1 VNPRDR
7 IRAWLPH
14 AVAVALAA
22 AAALWLLAVVAPVRD
37 ALLVALGLAM
47 IGSPVL
53 YLPVERLLLRTMPG
67 MDADLRRWTA
77 ALLATIA
84 IVGGLGALTLVLLG
98 SVLGSLQGAVSTV
111 VGLAVGDTAAVD
123 RVAQAIA
130 GRAAVAADLWPQ
142 LGLDRE
148 AVADGVRRAL
158 ADTAVGPAVLHRLAT
173 GAGGLVAELALV
185 AATLFYLFACGPWLA
200 GMVLRW
206 LPLDDA
212 ARAGVAQRV
221 HATALHLL
229 VGVGAR
235 AVAHGLCLGLLA
247 WAIGGWSPL
256 LVGVVATAVA
266 VLPVVGPGVAWFPLA
281 AALWGA
287 GNHTEAALLAV
298 TALLAV
304 WLVER
309 GAQRIA
315 RRLGS
320 DDLWLAFLVF
330 ISLVGG
336 LIGWGVRGLVIGPA
350 AVLAVTAAAAVVE
363 ALYRRSGDA

>member
-1 VNPRDR
+1 VNPADR

-14 AVAVALAA
+14 AVAVALVVAA
-22 AAALWLLAVVAPVRD
+22 AVWLLAVVAPVRD

-53 YLPVERLLLRTMPG
+53 YVPVERVLLRLAPG

-77 ALLATIA
+77 ALVATVA
-84 IVGGLGALTLVLLG
+84 IVGGLGALALVLLG
-98 SVLGSLQGAVSTV
+98 SLLGSLHGTLSTV
-111 VGLAVGDTAAVD
+111 VGLAVGDGAAVD

-200 GMVLRW
+200 GRVLRW
-206 LPLDDA
+206 LPLDDG

-221 HATALHLL
+221 HATALHLV
-229 VGVGAR
+229 VGVGVR
-235 AVAHGLCLGLLA
+235 ALAHGLCLGLLA
-247 WAIGGWSPL
+247 WTIGGWPPL
-256 LVGVVATAVA
+256 LVAVVATAVA

-287 GNHTEAALLAV
+287 GRQTDAALLAV
-298 TALLAV
+298 AALAAA
-304 WLVER
+304 WLVEQ
-309 GAQRIA
+309 GAVRIA

-363 ALYRRSGDA
+363 ALYRRSSE